1 MKLKTWTK
9 ISLLFTL
16 FTFFIIL
23 LLLIVINISTFLNW
37 YNTEKSE
44 IISKLDKEFNE
55 VITESGDI
63 NIQKE
68 KLNDELE
75 EKDWFIWENINY
87 KKVFLNIYFSQES
100 YFIITSKET
109 KFWTI
114 SYTYNI
120 DKYIENQLD
129 LLIIS
134 IFSLLIFVIF
144 SFFIS
149 KYLFLKFALNDI
161 FLITNKLKNINL
173 ENIKKFDI
181 ELEENDEIYEII
193 ASINKFLDLIDENTK
208 NLKEFNTNVSH
219 EFKTPLMIIST
230 QLEYAI
236 KTKKYD
242 ESFEKIE
249 KQIDFLNE
257 LLETFLFVSKIQ
269 NSKINI
275 KSEKI
280 NITNLITN
288 LLDEIEKIYL
298 SKQIKLV
305 KNIDRNIFLETDEKL
320 FFFGCKKFNW

>member
-1 MKLKTWTK
+1 
-9 ISLLFTL
+9 
-16 FTFFIIL
+16 
-23 LLLIVINISTFLNW
+23 
-37 YNTEKSE
+37 
-44 IISKLDKEFNE
+44 
-55 VITESGDI
+55 
-63 NIQKE
+63 
-68 KLNDELE
+68 
-75 EKDWFIWENINY
+75 
-87 KKVFLNIYFSQES
+87 
-100 YFIITSKET
+100 
-109 KFWTI
+109 
-114 SYTYNI
+114 
-120 DKYIENQLD
+120 
-129 LLIIS
+129 
-134 IFSLLIFVIF
+134 
-144 SFFIS
+144 
-149 KYLFLKFALNDI
+149 LNDI

-320 FFFGCKKFNW
+320 FFFGCKKFN